1 MKLFLSAVCSILLAT
16 SALAQQGAVV
26 VNVGATVNCVTTKG
40 ETGFEAYAYMLG
52 GTAGTGKP
60 GAVGTGAGSS
70 KPSLTDLTISKNFD
84 ACSEQLI
91 QTFLSGKVIQ
101 TLTLIQY
108 QNVGA
113 SGQPFAALTI
123 TLSNAMIN
131 SYDVS
136 GEPSVRPTESLTF
149 NYRKVCV
156 ASVSQRPDGTLASPV
171 KVCYDVVAN
180 QLS

>member
-1 MKLFLSAVCSILLAT
+1 MKLFLSAVCSALFAT

-40 ETGFEAYAYMLG
+40 ERGFEAYAYTLA

-60 GAVGTGAGSS
+60 GAVGTGSS
-70 KPSLTDLTISKNFD
+70 KPSLTDLNISKGFD

-91 QTFLSGKVIQ
+91 QTFLSGKVIP

-108 QNVGA
+108 SNVGN
-113 SGQPFAALTI
+113 SSQPFAALTI

-136 GEPSVRPTESLTF
+136 GEPSVRPLESLTF
-149 NYRKVCV
+149 AYRKVCV
-156 ASVSQRPDGTLASPV
+156 TSVSQRPDGTLASPV